1 MSSRAYTAALVCV
14 LIGLAASLAAVVVH
28 YQLVTTP
35 GYESFCDVN
44 ATFSC
49 TQAYQSDYGF
59 LLGAPVSILGAGY
72 FAALLALMTL
82 GRRLDALASYLLA
95 AALVGLAFTLYL
107 AWATVFVLGTLCPLC
122 LATYAAVIG
131 LFFIAGASASIPM
144 IDVPDRLSR
153 DLRRLVAN
161 PLALVVLV
169 LVVGATAT
177 SAAFF
182 PRDPAAQQRRLA
194 AGGGDDVTP
203 AARARAAV
211 AQLAAEPPLTE
222 EQKAQVRASFDQLPR
237 MIVPADAEGASV
249 VVVKFNDYQCPP
261 CRQTFEL
268 YEPIWEK
275 WSQQAPGKVKY
286 VSRDFPLEGECNAS
300 APSGQHQAACEA
312 AAGVRMAR
320 TVGKSKEMEH
330 WLFANQAD
338 LSPAKVKEGVQEV
351 AGISDFD
358 ARYAATLPGVKSDT
372 ALGASLGVQSTPTF
386 FINGARVA
394 GGIAPKVLD
403 YIIEY
408 ELGKVSAAAV
418 K

>member
-14 LIGLAASLAAVVVH
+14 LIGLSASVAAALVHFQLA
-28 YQLVTTP
+28 TTP
-35 GYESFCDVN
+35 GYQSFCDVS

-49 TQAYQSDYGF
+49 TQAYQSEYGR

-95 AALVGLAFTLYL
+95 AALVGLAVVLYL
-107 AWATVFVLGTLCPLC
+107 AWATIFVLGTLCLLC
-122 LATYAAVIG
+122 LATYAAVVG
-131 LFFIAGASASIPM
+131 LFFIAGAAASIPM

-161 PLALVVLV
+161 PLALAAVAVVI
-169 LVVGATAT
+169 GATAA

-182 PRDPAAQQRRLA
+182 PKDLA
-194 AGGGDDVTP
+194 SASASP
-203 AARARAAV
+203 AARA
-211 AQLAAEPPLTE
+211 AQVAAEPPLTD
-222 EQKAQVRASFDQLPR
+222 EQKAQLRTSFDQQPR

-275 WSQQAPGKVKY
+275 WAQKAPGKVKY
-286 VSRDFPLEGECNAS
+286 ITRDFPLEAECNAS
-300 APSGQHQAACEA
+300 APTGPHQAACEA

-320 TVGKSKEMEH
+320 TVGKSKEFER
-330 WLFANQAD
+330 WLFANQSA
-338 LSPAKVKEGVQEV
+338 LSPAKVKEGLQEV
-351 AGISDFD
+351 AGIGDFD
-358 ARYAATLPGVKSDT
+358 ARYATVLPGVKSDT
-372 ALGASLGVQSTPTF
+372 ALGASLGVGSTPTF
-386 FINGARVA
+386 FINGVRIP
-394 GGIAPKVLD
+394 GGIAPQVLD
-403 YIIEY
+403 YILEY
-408 ELGKVSAAAV
+408 ELGKAAAPAV